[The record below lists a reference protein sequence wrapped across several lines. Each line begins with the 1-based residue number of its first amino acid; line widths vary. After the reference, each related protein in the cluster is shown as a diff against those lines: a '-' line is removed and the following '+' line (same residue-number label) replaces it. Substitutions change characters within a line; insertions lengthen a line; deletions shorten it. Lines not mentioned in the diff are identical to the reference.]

1 MGTWKTLEKV
11 ITDIVRTFNAIKLCE
26 QTILND
32 NSEDL
37 DMTRNQ
43 SRKLLINDQDFKSFF
58 FMNDI

>member
-43 SRKLLINDQDFKSFF
+43 SRKLLLNDQDFQSFF
-58 FMNDI
+58 FYE